1 MQACFRIRKKMWLRV
16 TSFVKNP
23 ADFPCTRDGSMV
35 GGGGSWIGQ
44 CDMDMLIL
52 LKAVVEVVHEREL
65 VGERRNMP
73 QVNCSDHGHNDAPFR
88 GSHKVLL

>member
-1 MQACFRIRKKMWLRV
+1 
-16 TSFVKNP
+16 
-23 ADFPCTRDGSMV
+23 
-35 GGGGSWIGQ
+35 
-44 CDMDMLIL
+44 MDMLIL

-73 QVNCSDHGHNDAPFR
+73 QVNCSDHGHNDVPFR